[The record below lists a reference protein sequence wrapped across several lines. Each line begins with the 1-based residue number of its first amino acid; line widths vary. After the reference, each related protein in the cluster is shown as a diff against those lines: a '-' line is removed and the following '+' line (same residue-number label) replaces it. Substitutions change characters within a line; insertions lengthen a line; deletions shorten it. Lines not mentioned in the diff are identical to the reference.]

1 MSDMEP
7 SPLATRKML
16 AREKVE
22 RAKAKLQ
29 KIEAAERTQVRKAD
43 MRRKVLLGEKILEKL
58 PTNPGLNKF
67 VLSLIVEMQEREK
80 QLFKELV
87 SEIKERLPQDP
98 HRPA

>member
-1 MSDMEP
+1 MSDIEL
-7 SPLATRKML
+7 SPIAARKL
-16 AREKVE
+16 QAREKVE

-29 KIEAAERTQVRKAD
+29 KIEAAERTQDRKAN
-43 MRRKVLLGEKILEKL
+43 MRRKVLLSEKILEKL
-58 PTNPGLNKF
+58 PTNPGLSKF
-67 VLSLIVEMQEREK
+67 VLSLIAEMQEREK